1 MRGAIQAILDSKPGL
16 TGTPDLWAALKQQAG
31 TEWVEGE
38 AREIYEKIRPAEVEE
53 GELSEEGEEPGPK
66 RRPSV

>member
-1 MRGAIQAILDSKPGL
+1 MRGAIQAILDSKAGL